1 MLHHS
6 SFARSILLV
15 FLLCCIGVIASS
27 SEPSPTGTY
36 LKHQLRAL
44 QEKPKYRSQNA
55 TNGEISKAQKLVAEA
70 IAQQG
75 RYNTY
80 RVDNPI
86 RNSYVS
92 RNSAQAKD
100 GKRSK
105 GSRPSPPSFNSTI
118 RAAARLLAERDAAA
132 QHSNGTLH
140 KIYSKPDYLT
150 TEDTPHLEKRAP
162 DTYWLEEMTHTGR
175 SPMGGDPDYM
185 V

>member
-1 MLHHS
+1 MVSHS
-6 SFARSILLV
+6 SFAQSILLIS
-15 FLLCCIGVIASS
+15 FLCFIGVIASS
-27 SEPSPTGTY
+27 SEQSPTGTY

-44 QEKPKYRSQNA
+44 QEKPKYKSQNA
-55 TNGEISKAQKLVAEA
+55 TNGDISKAQKLVAEA

-86 RNSYVS
+86 RNSYAS
-92 RNSAQAKD
+92 RNSVQAKG

-105 GSRPSPPSFNSTI
+105 GSRPSPPSFNSTV

-132 QHSNGTLH
+132 QHLNGTLH
-140 KIYSKPDYLT
+140 KIYSKPDYLA
-150 TEDTPHLEKRAP
+150 TEDTPHLGKRAP
-162 DTYWLEEMTHTGR
+162 DTYWLEKMTHTGR